1 MVMAL
6 YIVPVRL
13 LPLAGGATPQQ
24 FDHVIQGAAER

>member
-1 MVMAL
+1 MAL
-6 YIVPVRL
+6 DFVPVRL